1 MIAGLKRL
9 VRTEARAPV
18 AAAPPPA
25 PAMAESADPPREA
38 LAQMRETFDLLDV
51 DVTRLI
57 SEVVAAAGSTH
68 EDMSRLGQ
76 AIRQIVGSCS
86 ELAGSAENAARDV
99 DHLAGATV
107 ELAGSSEEI
116 HRRLRDV
123 TDLAGNVRQTTAEV
137 RASIDGLKASS
148 AEIMPIAG
156 LISSI
161 ANRTNLL
168 ALNATIEAAHA
179 GPAGRGFSVV
189 AGEVKALADETQKA
203 TDEIA
208 QRLDGLHADSSRLI
222 KAVDNIGRLIEAVWP
237 VIAAISGAV
246 EEQTLRDRGLFTFDE
261 RNRRL
266 RHSGQQPR
274 GVDCGHC
281 RLDRVLVALGR

>member
-208 QRLDGLHADSSRLI
+208 QRLDGLHADF
-222 KAVDNIGRLIEAVWP
+222 AADQGGR
-237 VIAAISGAV
+237 
-246 EEQTLRDRGLFTFDE
+246 
-261 RNRRL
+261 
-266 RHSGQQPR
+266 
-274 GVDCGHC
+274 
-281 RLDRVLVALGR
+281 